1 MMIRVARGLS
11 AKQTPAL
18 HDLRCEQAYVTQ
30 YVAESSAR
38 NVLSGPYSLT
48 WETQFTA
55 GETGR
60 LHSTGPQKLTQLAEY
75 PWSVFDLPEMQAA
88 MARAGVDRNFV
99 VRIWEQN
106 GPEQQLFARGERY
119 DEEAHLAS
127 VAGRLAS
134 APTAVEARQWG
145 KVKVLYR

>member
-48 WETQFTA
+48 REAQFTA

-60 LHSTGPQKLTQLAEY
+60 LQLPVEPAISTPCGRRMGSALRSRRSAEVLDRTFGSH
-75 PWSVFDLPEMQAA
+75 PSSQSLP
-88 MARAGVDRNFV
+88 
-99 VRIWEQN
+99 
-106 GPEQQLFARGERY
+106 L
-119 DEEAHLAS
+119 L
-127 VAGRLAS
+127 
-134 APTAVEARQWG
+134 
-145 KVKVLYR
+145 